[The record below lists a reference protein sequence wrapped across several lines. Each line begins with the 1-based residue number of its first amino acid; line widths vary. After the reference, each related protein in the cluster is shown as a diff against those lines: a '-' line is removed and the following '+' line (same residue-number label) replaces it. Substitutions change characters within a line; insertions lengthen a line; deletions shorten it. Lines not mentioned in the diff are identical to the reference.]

1 MSFARGGTIR
11 KSDAAVNLVVDTS
24 VWSLVLRR
32 PRLEEDHPLVRA
44 FRRHVES
51 GDGLFLIGNILQELL
66 DGLRKAIRS
75 SSTFL
80 GPYPLLELTRS
91 TYVAAA

>member
-32 PRLEEDHPLVRA
+32 PRLEEDHLSFEPFGGTLNPEMGC
-44 FRRHVES
+44 F
-51 GDGLFLIGNILQELL
+51 
-66 DGLRKAIRS
+66 
-75 SSTFL
+75 
-80 GPYPLLELTRS
+80 
-91 TYVAAA
+91 